1 MLEEGDAFGE
11 VALLYDAVRTATITS
26 ITDGVLWKLDGIIFK
41 NIIIESTQKRRS
53 TELGFLQ
60 GIDLFRNLDKYEKLK
75 LLDGLKVLWFKKGD
89 AIIRAGERGQMFY
102 IIEEG
107 HVECL

>member
-1 MLEEGDAFGE
+1 MLNEGDAFGE
-11 VALLYDAVRTATITS
+11 VALLYDAPRSATITGL
-26 ITDGVLWKLDGIIFK
+26 TDGIVWVLDGNIFK
-41 NIIIESTQKRRS
+41 KIIIESSKQRRT

-60 GIDLFRNLDKYEKLK
+60 NISIFRNLDKYEKLK
-75 LLDGLKVLWFKKGD
+75 LLDGLKVQWFKRGD
-89 AIIRAGERGQMFY
+89 AIVREGERGEMFY